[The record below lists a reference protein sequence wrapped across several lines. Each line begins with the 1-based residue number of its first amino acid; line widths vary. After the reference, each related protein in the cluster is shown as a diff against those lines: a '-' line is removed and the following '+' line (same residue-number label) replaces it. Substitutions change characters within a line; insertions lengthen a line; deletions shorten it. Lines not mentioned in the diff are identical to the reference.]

1 MSLAKDLKEIQLTL
15 EVAQHAAKQSYRSS
29 HTPEMGCIIT
39 GIGKLLNDIS
49 TAKIDLV
56 RDNANK
62 CAS

>member
-1 MSLAKDLKEIQLTL
+1 MSLAKDLKDIQLGL
-15 EVAQHAAKQSYRSS
+15 EIVQHHAKQSFRDRKS
-29 HTPEMGCIIT
+29 PEIGCIIVSV
-39 GIGKLLNDIS
+39 GKILNQIS

>member
-1 MSLAKDLKEIQLTL
+1 MSLAKDLKDIQLGL
-15 EVAQHAAKQSYRSS
+15 EIVQHTAKQSYRDAK
-29 HTPEMGCIIT
+29 TPEMGCIIT
-39 GIGKLLNDIS
+39 GLGKLLNQIS